1 MSAQSHPEPAEGPS
15 RRSMLRG
22 AGAVGAVGIAAAVGV
37 GAASGVA
44 AAATRPAADN
54 RAAAGAEHSAEGA
67 AGAPLVVYLR
77 NAASGELDVFSGT
90 SHTVIRDPALVAR
103 LTHAVR

>member
-1 MSAQSHPEPAEGPS
+1 MPAQSHPEPTEGPS

-37 GAASGVA
+37 GAASGGA
-44 AAATRPAADN
+44 AAATLPAANN
-54 RAAAGAEHSAEGA
+54 RAVAGAEHPADA

-77 NAASGELDVFSGT
+77 DAASGEFDVFAGT
-90 SHTVIRDPALVAR
+90 SRATIVDRDLAAR
-103 LTHAVR
+103 LTRAVR

>member
-1 MSAQSHPEPAEGPS
+1 MSAQSHPESAAGPS

-22 AGAVGAVGIAAAVGV
+22 AGAAGAVGIAAAVGV
-37 GAASGVA
+37 GTASGVA

-54 RAAAGAEHSAEGA
+54 RTAASAEHSAGA
-67 AGAPLVVYLR
+67 VGAPIVVYLR
-77 NAASGELDVFSGT
+77 DAASGEFDVFAGT
-90 SHTVIRDPALVAR
+90 SRTSITDPDLAAR

>member
-1 MSAQSHPEPAEGPS
+1 MSAQSHPEPTEGPS

-37 GAASGVA
+37 GAASGGA
-44 AAATRPAADN
+44 AAATRPAAH
-54 RAAAGAEHSAEGA
+54 RTAAGAEHPADA

-77 NAASGELDVFSGT
+77 DAASGELDVFSGT

>member
-1 MSAQSHPEPAEGPS
+1 MSSQSHPEPTAGPS

-22 AGAVGAVGIAAAVGV
+22 AGAAGAVGLAAAVGV

-54 RAAAGAEHSAEGA
+54 RAAVGAERTADA

-77 NAASGELDVFSGT
+77 DAASGELDIFSGT
-90 SHTVIRDPALVAR
+90 NHTVIRDQALVAR
-103 LTHAVR
+103 LTNAVR

>member
-1 MSAQSHPEPAEGPS
+1 MSAQSHPDPTEGPS

-37 GAASGVA
+37 GAASGAA
-44 AAATRPAADN
+44 AAATRPADGN
-54 RAAAGAEHSAEGA
+54 RAPAGAEHPADA
-67 AGAPLVVYLR
+67 AGPPLVVYLR
-77 NAASGELDVFSGT
+77 DAASGELDVFSGT